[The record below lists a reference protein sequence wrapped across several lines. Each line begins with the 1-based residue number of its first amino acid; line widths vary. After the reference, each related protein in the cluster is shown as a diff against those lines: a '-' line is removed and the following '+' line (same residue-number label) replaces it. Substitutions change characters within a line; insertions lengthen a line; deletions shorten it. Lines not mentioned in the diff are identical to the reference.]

1 MVNLIL
7 KKKKHSKLKKMIGK
21 KKNKKMHDFE
31 SELK

>member
-7 KKKKHSKLKKMIGK
+7 KKNYQSELKKMIGK
-21 KKNKKMHDFE
+21 KKIEKMHDFE